1 MKLEWLDE
9 MSTGVKEVD
18 DAHKVLILWINK
30 LNSEMKSGNGRKEI
44 YHVLD
49 FLEKYAAVHFAHEE
63 NCMLQLHCAGAAANK
78 KAHEEFQ
85 SYFVKMREKM
95 EIDGVTIKSVIE
107 ISAALGDWLKNH
119 IMKIDTKL
127 LPCAH
132 DVNTP
137 SEDYVM
143 IQTPEQKN

>member
-1 MKLEWLDE
+1 MKLEWIE
-9 MSTGVKEVD
+9 TMTTGVKEVD

-63 NCMLQLHCAGAAANK
+63 NCMLHLHCASAEANK

-95 EIDGVTIKSVIE
+95 DSDGVTIKSVIE
-107 ISAALGDWLKNH
+107 ISATMGDWLKNH

-127 LPCAH
+127 LPCVH
-132 DVNTP
+132 DAEKNT
-137 SEDYVM
+137 EELEL
-143 IQTPEQKN
+143 EQSIEKKN